1 MRKSFIKV
9 SVYFSDLQ
17 LEILTDQ
24 VKVTVADLITTVGA
38 ALALWSGITI
48 VLLVELIEL
57 VICMIQNLQSRIYNV
72 KPTTMES
79 NIPDTQEEKCN
90 EIYSQISNIN
100 RNITGET
107 FVDHSEVVGASPVGA
122 APNTSS
128 FST

>member
-57 VICMIQNLQSRIYNV
+57 VICMIQNLQGRNYNV

-79 NIPDTQEEKCN
+79 NIPDTQEEKCI

-100 RNITGET
+100 RNIAGET

>member
-57 VICMIQNLQSRIYNV
+57 VICMIQNLQSRNYNV
-72 KPTTMES
+72 KPPTMES

-90 EIYSQISNIN
+90 EMYSQISNIN

>member
-57 VICMIQNLQSRIYNV
+57 VICMIQNLQSRNYNV